1 MDFMNILLE
10 LLDKPI
16 AFQRSFLKIGN
27 ANTALFLSQCFH
39 WQKHTKDEFDGWFC
53 RTIEQFEHEMG
64 LTRREQESVKKTLK
78 AKGILHTEM
87 RGAPAKLWMK
97 LDLDLIYQILT
108 DSDVTEKTPSKP
120 AQKRHASLHKN
131 AIQGCTKTPCSIYKE
146 DKELGIRIS
155 DKNYINKND
164 EKNFLDFSEVED
176 LEDCD
181 KIQITKQKFEKLK
194 NEYGYETLK
203 NVIIQLDTHI
213 TNNPKKYKDHNKTLT
228 VWMKNAVKW
237 DLNGRASQSKG
248 VGGKNP
254 LRGGFE
260 GNGGN
265 LNADGSVAYSD
276 FDKQLIEEA
285 NKKKMEASKNEQC

>member
-1 MDFMNILLE
+1 ML
-10 LLDKPI
+10 
-16 AFQRSFLKIGN
+16 
-27 ANTALFLSQCFH
+27 
-39 WQKHTKDEFDGWFC
+39 
-53 RTIEQFEHEMG
+53 
-64 LTRREQESVKKTLK
+64 
-78 AKGILHTEM
+78 
-87 RGAPAKLWMK
+87 
-97 LDLDLIYQILT
+97 
-108 DSDVTEKTPSKP
+108 
-120 AQKRHASLHKN
+120 
-131 AIQGCTKTPCSIYKE
+131 GCTKTPCSIYKE
-146 DKELGIRIS
+146 DRELDIRINN
-155 DKNYINKND
+155 KNYINKTD
-164 EKNFLDFSEVED
+164 EKNFLDFSEIED

-237 DLNGRASQSKG
+237 DLNGRASQSQG